1 MSFYGGFEKM
11 SIKSGFKWSFQMS
24 IKSGFKWSF
33 PIMNI
38 GKCRR
43 STGINFRTLIVFDL
57 HERLVKQKVYSLI
70 RNFFADGTSLFP
82 TVQDIITSTVSLN
95 HDLTEISELAV

>member
-1 MSFYGGFEKM
+1 MSFYRGFEKLP
-11 SIKSGFKWSFQMS
+11 

-57 HERLVKQKVYSLI
+57 HERLVKRFIV
-70 RNFFADGTSLFP
+70 
-82 TVQDIITSTVSLN
+82 
-95 HDLTEISELAV
+95 